1 MKRVRYYIKKGIYFL
16 INRPIHIHEPYIN
29 IIRSANAGWV
39 VEGHLYCFD
48 YAISRL
54 PSDAPILEIGAYC
67 GLSTNVITYFKKK
80 HNAQNKLISV
90 DTWSFEDSK
99 NSRYAEEAGYSMD
112 EFKPFVM
119 NTYKRNVS
127 FFSGD
132 DMPIAIHDSS
142 DNFFSK
148 WTVKEAMI
156 DIFDKKFVPSDQ
168 KISFAFIDGNH
179 TYPFAKRDFENVD
192 KYLEP
197 GGFILF
203 DDSADYFGWGSSK
216 VAKEVS
222 KLKSYRLI
230 KKNPHYFFQKI
241 K

>member
-1 MKRVRYYIKKGIYFL
+1 M
-16 INRPIHIHEPYIN
+16 
-29 IIRSANAGWV
+29 RSANAGWV

-54 PSDAPILEIGAYC
+54 PSTASIVEIGAFC

-80 HNAQNKLISV
+80 HDKTNQLISV

-99 NSRYAEEAGYSMD
+99 NSQYAKEAGYSMD
-112 EFKPFVM
+112 DFKSFVM
-119 NTYKRNVS
+119 DTYKRNVS

-142 DNFFSK
+142 DNFFSNWESK
-148 WTVKEAMI
+148 TPMNDVFGKSLTT
-156 DIFDKKFVPSDQ
+156 SDQ

-192 KYLEP
+192 KYLEV

-203 DDSADYFGWGSSK
+203 DDSADYIGWGSCK

-222 KLKSYRLI
+222 KLDRYKLI